1 MENLKINLEEYYFVW
16 VQPICKKRVYK
27 KKQQRSIFIILNMS
41 QPKC

>member
-27 KKQQRSIFIILNMS
+27 KNNSAPYLS
-41 QPKC
+41 Y